1 MANTLPVSRYIQVPV
16 AITALAAQSQ
26 SLNNLLVLGTSD
38 VIDVVTRLRQ
48 YGTLAEVATDFG
60 TTAPEYLTAQA
71 WFGQSPQPTNLA
83 IGRWA
88 KTATKGLLVG
98 GAVSAANQ
106 VLSVWTAITTG
117 SFTVTIDGGAASNV
131 TGCDFSGATSLT
143 GVAAVIT
150 GKLTGATCTWDAT
163 YERFQ
168 IESATTGPTS
178 TVSFLTAE
186 GTGADISVMLAMRS
200 TSSGAYVADGIA
212 AETALSAVSTVFD
225 VDFSQLWYGLV
236 IPEITVD
243 ADHVAVAGYIEGS
256 NTKHFYG
263 VTSSEAGIITT
274 GDTSSVAY
282 LLKAQKYKKTC
293 VQYSSKS
300 DYAVASL
307 LARILTTDYAAVD
320 SCITLM
326 YKQEPGIA
334 AESLNTNQA
343 DAAVAVN
350 ANFVAN
356 VENGTSILQNGVC
369 CSGDWIDTIIYAD
382 AFAVNIMTALYN
394 LLYTTTTKVPQTDAG
409 THLLVTTVY
418 AVCVQFATNGFLG
431 PGQWNSNGFGTLS
444 YGDFLETGFYVYGPP
459 ITTQS
464 QADRAARKSVP
475 IQVAAKTAGAVH
487 DVVVDVEINQ

>member
-1 MANTLPVSRYIQVPV
+1 MANTLPVSRYIQVSV

-26 SLNNLLVLGTSD
+26 SLNNLLVLGSSD

-60 TTAPEYLTAQA
+60 TTAPEYLAAQA

-88 KTATKGLLVG
+88 KTDTKGELIG

-106 VLSVWTAITTG
+106 VISVWTAITTG
-117 SFTVTIDGGAASNV
+117 SFKITIDGGVATDITGINFTGV
-131 TGCDFSGATSLT
+131 TALT
-143 GVAAVIT
+143 GVAAAIT
-150 GKLTGATCTWDAT
+150 AKLTGATCTWDAT
-163 YERFQ
+163 YERFT
-168 IESATTGPTS
+168 IESATTGAS
-178 TVSFLTAE
+178 SSISFLSAAAT
-186 GTGADISVMLAMRS
+186 GTDISAMLAMTS
-200 TSSGAYVADGIA
+200 TSSGAYVADGIV
-212 AETALSAVSTVFD
+212 AETALTAVSTIFD

-236 IPEITVD
+236 IPE
-243 ADHVAVAGYIEGS
+243 ADNTAHQAVAGYIEGS

-263 VTSSEAGIITT
+263 VTTQEAGVITS
-274 GDTSSVAY
+274 GDTSNIAY
-282 LLKAQKYKKTC
+282 ILKNAKYKKSC
-293 VQYSSKS
+293 VQYSSTS
-300 DYAVASL
+300 GYAVASL
-307 LARILTTDYAAVD
+307 LARILTTDYAAVN

-326 YKQEPGIA
+326 YKQEPGITPEA
-334 AESLNTNQA
+334 LNSNQA
-343 DAAVAVN
+343 DNADAVN
-350 ANFVAN
+350 ANYIAN
-356 VENGTSILQNGVC
+356 VENGTSILQVGKC

-418 AVCVQFATNGFLG
+418 AICVQFATNGFLG
-431 PGQWNSNGFGTLS
+431 PGQWNATGFGTLS

-487 DVVVDVEINQ
+487 DVVVDVLINQ